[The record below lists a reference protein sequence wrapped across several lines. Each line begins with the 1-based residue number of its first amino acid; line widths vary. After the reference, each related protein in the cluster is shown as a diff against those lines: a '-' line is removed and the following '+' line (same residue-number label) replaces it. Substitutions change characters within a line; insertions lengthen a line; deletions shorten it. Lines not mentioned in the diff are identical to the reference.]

1 VKIDPNPGQV
11 TAQQR
16 TNQEWQAV
24 LSATGPAREVAVGE
38 LRACVLRAAQF
49 YFRLHNGQLKDSS
62 SDEIQ
67 ALAEDAAQEAALAVL
82 ARLGSFRGDARFLTW
97 ASKFGIHAA
106 AALLRRRQWRDVSLE
121 SLPEGWG
128 PPLPGL
134 ASEQGWEQPELAA
147 QRVEIWEVLNEVVRD
162 DLTDKQRLG
171 ISHVLFNG
179 VQPDEVAERAGISM
193 AAFYKLGHD
202 ARRKF
207 QQGLERRGWT
217 KEEILQAFAR
227 PA

>member
-1 VKIDPNPGQV
+1 MKINPNPGQGTV
-11 TAQQR
+11 QQR
-16 TNQEWQAV
+16 TNEEWQAA
-24 LSATGPAREVAVGE
+24 LLASGPAREEAVGE

-49 YFRLHNGQLKDSS
+49 YFRLHEGQLKDSS
-62 SDEIQ
+62 SDEIE
-67 ALAEDAAQEAALAVL
+67 ALAEDAAQEAVLAVL
-82 ARLGSFRGDARFLTW
+82 ARLSSFRGEARFLTW
-97 ASKFGIHAA
+97 VSKFGVHAA
-106 AALLRRRQWRDVSLE
+106 AAMLRRRQWREVSLE

-147 QRVEIWEVLNEVVRD
+147 QRLEIWAVLNEVVRD

-179 VQPDEVAERAGISM
+179 VQPDEIAERAGISM

-207 QQGLERRGWT
+207 KQGLERRGWS

>member
-1 VKIDPNPGQV
+1 VKTDPNPSQGTV
-11 TAQQR
+11 QQR
-16 TNQEWQAV
+16 TNQEWQAA
-24 LSATGPAREVAVGE
+24 LSASGPAREGAVGE
-38 LRACVLRAAQF
+38 MRTCLLRAALF
-49 YFRLHNGQLKDSS
+49 YFRRHEGQLKNSS
-62 SDEIQ
+62 SDEIE
-67 ALAEDAAQEAALAVL
+67 ALADDAAQDAVL
-82 ARLGSFRGDARFLTW
+82 TVLSRLSSFRGEARFLTW
-97 ASKFGIHAA
+97 VSKFGVHAA
-106 AALLRRRQWRDVSLE
+106 AAMMRRRQWREVSLE
-121 SLPEGWG
+121 SLSEGWG

-134 ASEQGWEQPELAA
+134 TSEQGWERPELAA
-147 QRVEIWEVLNEVVRD
+147 QRLEIWAVLNEMVRD

-179 VQPDEVAERAGISM
+179 VQPDEIAERAGISM

-207 QQGLERRGWT
+207 QQGLERRGWS